1 MFFYQFTD
9 ILTVFDCFLSLM
21 TGIVKLT
28 DIVKL
33 TGIVKLTLLNCL
45 ISLDKKEI
53 TFMTH
58 PLSEQT
64 NSKKPTQWIGILL
77 LMVGFL
83 GMALMAWQL
92 FKPTQPNPVE
102 AISRDG
108 VVSQI
113 QQLNRLQTVAYSV
126 DTVITSEKQG
136 TWYSLWQDKQKGLFI
151 AHGRVN
157 AGVDLAKLTPQMIT
171 LNPIVPEVSDSQA
184 NHNQIANQV
193 TSLDNANI
201 HITLPPA
208 QIFDVYL
215 DDIEL
220 YDWKTGVF
228 GMLQADPAI
237 LKEAQSVG
245 KSQVLKQACQGSI
258 LKLATDNAKVQ
269 VEQLFEMTGAR
280 VTVAVSPSQSC

>member
-1 MFFYQFTD
+1 
-9 ILTVFDCFLSLM
+9 
-21 TGIVKLT
+21 
-28 DIVKL
+28 
-33 TGIVKLTLLNCL
+33 
-45 ISLDKKEI
+45 
-53 TFMTH
+53 MTH

-83 GMALMAWQL
+83 SMALMAWQL
-92 FKPTQPNPVE
+92 FKPTQPSPVE

-136 TWYSLWQDKQKGLFI
+136 TWYSLWQAKQKGLFI

-184 NHNQIANQV
+184 NPNQIANQV

-245 KSQVLKQACQGSI
+245 KSQVLKQACQGGI